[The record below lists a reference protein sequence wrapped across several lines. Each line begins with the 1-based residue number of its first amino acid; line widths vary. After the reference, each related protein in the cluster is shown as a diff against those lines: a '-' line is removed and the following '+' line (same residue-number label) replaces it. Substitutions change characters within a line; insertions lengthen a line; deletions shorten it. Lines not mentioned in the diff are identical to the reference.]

1 MIDNTMAAPRLRR
14 KRFRLLVR
22 LAAVVLSGFL
32 LQIRAGATE
41 YIVVDRNTGL
51 AISGMDPVVY
61 FVEGAPML
69 GSGEFEYAWDGAVW
83 RFKNEGN
90 RGAFAAHPEV
100 YAPRFGGYD
109 PVRIANG
116 TAVAGDPRLWCVSGE
131 RLYLFYTPE
140 TRQAFLQDPHGMI
153 AAADNSWSSVQLTLS
168 P

>member
-14 KRFRLLVR
+14 KQCRLLIL
-22 LAAVVLSGFL
+22 LAAVVLNGFPL
-32 LQIRAGATE
+32 RTGATATE

-51 AISGMDPVVY
+51 GISGFDPVAY
-61 FVEGAPML
+61 FVEGAPVL

-90 RGAFAAHPEV
+90 RGAFAANPEV

-109 PVRIANG
+109 PVRITRG
-116 TAVAGDPRLWCVSGE
+116 VAVAGDPRLWCVSGE

-140 TRQAFLQDPHGMI
+140 TRDTFLQDAEGI
-153 AAADNSWSSVQLTLS
+153 AASADANWPSVQLTLS